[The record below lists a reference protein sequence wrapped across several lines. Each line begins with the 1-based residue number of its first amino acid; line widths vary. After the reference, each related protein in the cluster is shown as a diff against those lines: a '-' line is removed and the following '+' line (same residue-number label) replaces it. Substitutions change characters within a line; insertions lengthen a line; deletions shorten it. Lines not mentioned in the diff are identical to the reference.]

1 MLATIN
7 NQIFSFSTTHEKLL
21 QKNWKEECEEKKKR
35 IEREADSQY
44 VEGVIDVE

>member
-1 MLATIN
+1 MKSSCQKA
-7 NQIFSFSTTHEKLL
+7 EK
-21 QKNWKEECEEKKKR
+21 KIVKRKKKR